1 MTAPS
6 DTAAPRTPA
15 IVIHPV
21 VETQLGRDPQLRL
34 AEAKGLAEA
43 LDLDVREALIAPV
56 REVRPAAF
64 FGSGRVA
71 ALGDDIKEHSADV
84 AVIDAAVTPA
94 QQRNLERAWGVKVL
108 DRTGLI
114 LEIFG
119 LRARTKEGR
128 LQVELARLA
137 YEKSRLVRTWTHLE
151 RQRGGRGFLAGP
163 GESQIEADRRI
174 ITDRIARLRRDLAD
188 VRRTRGLHRAQRKKA
203 PFPLIALVGYTN
215 AGKSSL
221 FNRLT
226 QADVLAKDMPF
237 ATLDPTLRGLK
248 LPSGVKAMFAD
259 TVGFISD
266 LPHDLVEAFQAT
278 LEEVREA
285 DLLLHVRD
293 VAHPETDGQ
302 RADVEAILDGLG
314 AGEDGGQRVMEVWNK
329 ADLLDA
335 EDREIAALRARRRAA
350 DEAFGYGPVLV
361 SAKTGDGVDA
371 LLTAVDSAVIE
382 GAAVYQFVLPASAG
396 RALAWLHEHG
406 DVLEERAGEDGCLTV
421 AARLSAMAHGRFAR
435 MFAEVE
441 QRDPVG
447 RAAQ

>member
-1 MTAPS
+1 MTALT
-6 DTAAPRTPA
+6 DTAAPRTRA
-15 IVIHPV
+15 VVIHPV
-21 VETQLGRDPQLRL
+21 VEAHAGRDPELRL
-34 AEAKGLAEA
+34 AEARGLAEA
-43 LDLDVREALIAPV
+43 LDLDVRAAMVTPV

-71 ALGDDIKEHSADV
+71 ALGADITGRHAEV

-128 LQVELARLA
+128 LQVELARLG

-174 ITDRIARLRRDLAD
+174 IGERMAKLRRELAE

-285 DLLLHVRD
+285 DLLVHVRD

-302 RADVEAILDGLG
+302 RADVEAILEGLG

-335 EDREIAALRARRRAA
+335 EDRDIAALRARRRAA
-350 DEAFGYGPVLV
+350 DNGAGYGPVLV
-361 SAKTGDGVDA
+361 SAKTGDGLDA
-371 LLTAVDSAVIE
+371 LLDAVDAAVTE
-382 GAAVYQFVLPASAG
+382 GAAVYQFALPPTAG

-406 DVLEERAGEDGCLTV
+406 DVLEERAGEDGVLTV
-421 AARLSAMAHGRFAR
+421 AARLSAMAHGRFTR

-441 QRDPVG
+441 RRDPLG

>member
-1 MTAPS
+1 MS
-6 DTAAPRTPA
+6 DSPAPRIPA
-15 IVIHPV
+15 LVIHPV
-21 VETQLGRDPQLRL
+21 VEHASDRDPHLRL
-34 AEAKGLAEA
+34 DEAAGLAEA
-43 LDLDVREALIAPV
+43 LDLDVRAAELAPL

-64 FGSGRVA
+64 FGSGRVEA
-71 ALGDDIKEHSADV
+71 LREDIDALGAEV
-84 AVIDAAVTPA
+84 VVVDAAVTPA
-94 QQRNLERAWGVKVL
+94 QQRNLERAWGAKVL

-174 ITDRIARLRRDLAD
+174 ISEKMGKLRRELVE
-188 VRRTRGLHRAQRKKA
+188 VRRTRTLHRMQRKRI

-221 FNRLT
+221 FNALT
-226 QADVLAKDMPF
+226 NASVMAKDMPF
-237 ATLDPTLRGLK
+237 ATLDPTLRGKK
-248 LPSGVKAMFAD
+248 LQSGVRAMFAD

-293 VAHPETDGQ
+293 VSHAETEGQ
-302 RADVEAILDGLG
+302 RQDVEAILGELK
-314 AGEDGGQRVMEVWNK
+314 AGEAGGQRVIEIWNK
-329 ADLLDA
+329 ADLLPE
-335 EDREIAALRARRRAA
+335 EDREIAALRARHRAH
-350 DEAFGYGPVLV
+350 DEADGYGPILA
-361 SAKTGDGVDA
+361 SAKTGLGLEAIIAAVDA
-371 LLTAVDSAVIE
+371 AVTE
-382 GAAVYQFVLPASAG
+382 GAAAYAFTLEPSAG
-396 RALAWLHEHG
+396 KALAWLHAHG
-406 DVLEERAGEDGCLTV
+406 DVLNENVAEDGRLTLDV
-421 AARLSAMAHGRFAR
+421 RLSAMALGRFQR
-435 MFAEVE
+435 MFPEAV
-441 QRDPVG
+441 RCDDTA
-447 RAAQ
+447 R